1 MLLEVIATTVND
13 AVTAERHGAD
23 RIELI
28 TGIFE
33 GGLTPSLG
41 LIEAVREVV
50 SIPVRVMVRPHAR
63 SFCYDAED
71 IAVMLRDIRRIRAA
85 GGLSLVTGVLRAD
98 HSVDVELL
106 ERLLEAADGMDVT
119 FHRAFD
125 EIPDQTGALDILSQ
139 YKQITDVLTSGGKPT
154 APEGAER
161 IAVLQRLSSARHK
174 PAILAGSGL
183 TAEGLEDFL
192 EKTAVGSVH
201 FGSAVREDGNP
212 LRPVDPGRL
221 EAVRQILN
229 TWKR

>member
-28 TGIFE
+28 TGMLE

-41 LIEAVREVV
+41 LIEAVREAV
-50 SIPVRVMVRPHAR
+50 SIPVKVMVRPHAQ

-71 IAVMLRDIRRIRAA
+71 VALMLRDIRHIWAV
-85 GGLSLVTGVLRAD
+85 GGLSLVIGMLR
-98 HSVDVELL
+98 VDRSIDKELL
-106 ERLLEAADGMDVT
+106 ERVLEAADGMDMT

-125 EIPDQTGALDILSQ
+125 EIPDQLAALNVLSR
-139 YKQITDVLTSGGKPT
+139 YKQITDVLTSGGKAT

-161 IAVLQRLSSARHK
+161 IAVLQRLSSIQRQ
-174 PAILAGSGL
+174 PSILAGSGL
-183 TAEGLEDFL
+183 TAEGLKDFL
-192 EKTAVGSVH
+192 EKTAVRSVH
-201 FGSAVREDGNP
+201 FGSAVRVDGNP

-229 TWKR
+229 FWKR

>member
-28 TGIFE
+28 TGILE

-41 LIEAVREVV
+41 LIEAVREAVT
-50 SIPVRVMVRPHAR
+50 IPVRVMVRPHAR
-63 SFCYDAED
+63 SFCYDGED
-71 IAVMLRDIRRIRAA
+71 VAVMLRDIRHIRAA

-125 EIPDQTGALDILSQ
+125 EIPDQLAALNVLCR
-139 YKQITDVLTSGGKPT
+139 YKQITDLLTSGGKAT

-161 IAVLQRLSSARHK
+161 IAVLQRLSSTRQQ
-174 PAILAGSGL
+174 PSILAGSGL
-183 TAEGLEDFL
+183 TAEGLKDFL
-192 EKTAVGSVH
+192 EKTAVRSVH
-201 FGSAVREDGNP
+201 FGSAVRVDGNP
-212 LRPVDPGRL
+212 LGPVDPGRL
-221 EAVRQILN
+221 KAVRQILN